1 MADTFRNAE
10 AEIKII
16 LAGGTAED
24 ALRSLGLEP
33 GNGKHLSIYFWD
45 APREDGDGIRLPLAE
60 AGAIIRLR
68 TPDRDGPDRDGKDD
82 KNGKG
87 NKSDLTA
94 KLRPCDP
101 AALPAK
107 WRENR
112 GGKGWEFKV
121 EEDWSGSDR
130 VWSASLKVDG
140 NFEAP
145 VAGERNGAVPWPPP
159 LTPDQRDLL
168 AYAGVTDDGLR
179 DAVALGPVGAVRWK
193 PSRPDLDRPL
203 TAEFWSVGDD
213 GPCFL
218 ELSLRAPHADAPSAQ
233 ELLERTVLERGLR
246 PAPRQASKTQTVM
259 TVLARNHLRRAV

>member
-24 ALRSLGLEP
+24 ACRSLGLEP
-33 GNGKHLSIYFWD
+33 GDGKHLSVYFWD
-45 APREDGDGIRLPLAE
+45 APWADGDGIRLPLAE
-60 AGAIIRLR
+60 AGAIVRLR
-68 TPDRDGPDRDGKDD
+68 RPDRGG
-82 KNGKG
+82 GKG
-87 NKSDLTA
+87 DKGNRSDLTA

-140 NFEAP
+140 NYEPP
-145 VAGERNGAVPWPPP
+145 VAGEGHGPAACWPPP
-159 LTPDQRDLL
+159 LTPGQRDLL
-168 AYAGVTDDGLR
+168 AHAGVTDDGLR
-179 DAVALGPVGAVRWK
+179 DAVALGPVRAVRWK
-193 PSRPDLDRPL
+193 LSRQDLDRPL
-203 TAEFWSVGDD
+203 TAEFWSVDYD

-218 ELSLRAPHADAPSAQ
+218 ELSLRAPHADAPGAQ

-259 TVLARNHLRRAV
+259 TELARNHLRRAV

>member
-24 ALRSLGLEP
+24 ACRSLGLEP

-45 APREDGDGIRLPLAE
+45 APREDGDSIRLPLAE

-68 TPDRDGPDRDGKDD
+68 TPDRGGKDNKD
-82 KNGKG
+82 DKG
-87 NKSDLTA
+87 NKSDITA

-101 AALPAK
+101 AALPPK

-145 VAGERNGAVPWPPP
+145 LAGDGDGTTAWPPP
-159 LTPDQRDLL
+159 LTPGQRDLL
-168 AYAGVTDDGLR
+168 AQAGVTDDGLR
-179 DAVALGPVGAVRWK
+179 DAVALGPVRAVRWK
-193 PSRPDLDRPL
+193 PSRPDLGRPL

-213 GPCFL
+213 GPRFL

-233 ELLERTVLERGLR
+233 ELLERTILERGLR

-259 TVLARNHLRRAV
+259 TVLARNHLRRPV

>member
-24 ALRSLGLEP
+24 ARRSLGLEP
-33 GNGKHLSIYFWD
+33 GNGKRLGIHFWD
-45 APREDGDGIRLPLAE
+45 APREDGEGIRLPLAE

-68 TPDRDGPDRDGKDD
+68 RPDRGT
-82 KNGKG
+82 KG
-87 NKSDLTA
+87 NKGGGKGDRSDLTA

-140 NFEAP
+140 TFEPPAS
-145 VAGERNGAVPWPPP
+145 GDGNGPAPWPPP
-159 LTPDQRDLL
+159 LTPGQRDLL
-168 AYAGVTDDGLR
+168 AHAGITDDGLR
-179 DAVALGPVGAVRWK
+179 DAVALGPVRAARWK
-193 PSRPDLDRPL
+193 LSRPDLARPL

-218 ELSLRAPHADAPSAQ
+218 ELSLRAPHADAPGAQ
-233 ELLERTVLERGLR
+233 ELLERIVREQGLR
-246 PAPRQASKTQTVM
+246 PAPQQASKTQTVM
-259 TVLARNHLRRAV
+259 TELARNHLRGAG